1 MICLMRIY
9 TKRGDKGQTSLFGGS
24 PVSKAD
30 PRLEAYGT
38 LDELN
43 AVIGMARSY
52 LGNSNSKQL
61 ADLDQTL
68 QSTQNYLFTVG
79 SHLAVG
85 DESMRA
91 KIPAL
96 EAGQTVNL
104 ENLIDQMEESLEPL
118 KNFILPGGTLIA
130 SQLHVART
138 VARRA
143 ERAVVALGNQ
153 VDANIIVYL
162 NRLSDFLFVAAR
174 YANFIEGEVDIPWEK
189 N

>member
-1 MICLMRIY
+1 MRIY
-9 TKRGDKGQTSLFGGS
+9 TKRGDKGQSSLFGGA

-43 AVIGMARSY
+43 AAIGATRALLATANDKK
-52 LGNSNSKQL
+52 LGE
-61 ADLDQTL
+61 LDQSL
-68 QSTQNYLFTVG
+68 NNVQNYLFTLG

-85 DESMRA
+85 DESMRG
-91 KIPAL
+91 KLPAL
-96 EAGQTVNL
+96 SVERTTSLEA
-104 ENLIDQMEESLEPL
+104 LIDKMDEELEPL
-118 KNFILPGGTLIA
+118 KVFILPGGTLIA
-130 SQLHVART
+130 AQLHVART

-143 ERAVVALGNQ
+143 ERAVVAIGTEVN
-153 VDANIIVYL
+153 AEIIVYI

-174 YANFIEGEVDIPWEK
+174 YANLIEGEVDIAWEK